1 MRGRIIVLLAL
12 TGAAL
17 TLPDAAQ
24 AQLSPRGILGGITA
38 PFREMLGH
46 GRRHYPHRRQQE
58 TNTQQPAKTN
68 EDTAQVAAN
77 CPQAWP
83 NAYDQALGFTFW
95 PDDYAPQFRG
105 RGFDVIANTISGRS
119 DMPRREARVA
129 TTGSAVHSDTAGN
142 ENTTNW
148 PGDRIRAAL
157 QLTDAQS
164 EALKKLQEA
173 VAKSDDAIKH
183 SCSGTRGSSPE
194 RLSVLISSIW
204 AVRDAGNSV
213 RAPLKDFYEMLTPA
227 QKQGFASRQPQPNA
241 AAPNNQPAN
250 DQPGQ
255 NNPNANAAM
264 QACARP
270 NIEESER
277 LVREI
282 KMRVRP
288 NRQQTASL
296 ENFHQA
302 AGDMAK
308 MMIASCAQPA
318 PAEPLARLNAVEDQL
333 TVLNYAA
340 STVQIAFNDFYGRL
354 DNGQKAR
361 LDAMAR

>member
-1 MRGRIIVLLAL
+1 
-12 TGAAL
+12 
-17 TLPDAAQ
+17 
-24 AQLSPRGILGGITA
+24 
-38 PFREMLGH
+38 
-46 GRRHYPHRRQQE
+46 
-58 TNTQQPAKTN
+58 
-68 EDTAQVAAN
+68 
-77 CPQAWP
+77 
-83 NAYDQALGFTFW
+83 
-95 PDDYAPQFRG
+95 
-105 RGFDVIANTISGRS
+105 
-119 DMPRREARVA
+119 
-129 TTGSAVHSDTAGN
+129 
-142 ENTTNW
+142 
-148 PGDRIRAAL
+148 
-157 QLTDAQS
+157 
-164 EALKKLQEA
+164 
-173 VAKSDDAIKH
+173 
-183 SCSGTRGSSPE
+183 
-194 RLSVLISSIW
+194 
-204 AVRDAGNSV
+204 
-213 RAPLKDFYEMLTPA
+213 MLTPA